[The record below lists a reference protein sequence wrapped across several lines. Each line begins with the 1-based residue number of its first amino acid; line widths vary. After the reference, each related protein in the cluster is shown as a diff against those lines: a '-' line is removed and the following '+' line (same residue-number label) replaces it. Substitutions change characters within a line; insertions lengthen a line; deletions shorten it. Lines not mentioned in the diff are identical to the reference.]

1 MIETEGLD
9 EMLAELNQFGQE
21 LTETTETSLSEIA
34 RALPQQLKGQIFSEK
49 NSQTGTLRNSI
60 KVSQSRNQLDL
71 EMVYYGYYQVFGVSG
86 TQTSAFGLPD
96 SVLGAFRSSSQ
107 GSPQG
112 GNSFAFTKIK
122 HPGIFGVRSAANTI
136 AGLEDLIVNTILE
149 D

>member
-21 LTETTETSLSEIA
+21 LQETTTTSLNEIA
-34 RALPQQLKGQIFSEK
+34 RALPNELKAQIFSQK
-49 NSQTGTLRNSI
+49 NDQTGTLRNSI

-86 TQTSAFGLPD
+86 TQTQAFGLPD
-96 SVLGAFRSSSQ
+96 SVFGAFSGSPQ

-112 GNSFAFTKIK
+112 GNSFAFRKIK
-122 HPGIFGVRSAANTI
+122 HPGIFGVRTAANTI